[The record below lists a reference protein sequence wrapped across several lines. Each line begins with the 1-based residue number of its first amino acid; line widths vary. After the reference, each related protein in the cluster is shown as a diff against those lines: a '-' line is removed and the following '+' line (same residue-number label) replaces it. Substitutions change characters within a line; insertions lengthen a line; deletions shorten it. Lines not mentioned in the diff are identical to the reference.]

1 MTESRKQRAVD
12 KKARVPFGG
21 LQTKL
26 QLSAQ
31 DLEGFK
37 KRGTIPRWFNDK
49 DGRIE
54 RAINAGYTFV
64 NPEDVPSLGSKKLH
78 QENTDLNAKVSKVVT
93 RSGEP
98 FRAYLM
104 EINKEWYEEDQ
115 ARKEEVNARV
125 DKALRP
131 VNQGGQSI
139 ESGYT
144 PRN

>member
-1 MTESRKQRAVD
+1 MSDMESRKQRAVN
-12 KKARVPFGG
+12 KKDRVPFGG

-26 QLSAQ
+26 QMSEADMQ
-31 DLEGFK
+31 GFK
-37 KRGTIPRWFNDK
+37 ERGTVPRWINDK
-49 DGRIE
+49 DGRLE
-54 RAINAGYTFV
+54 RALNAGYTFV
-64 NPEDVPSLGSKKLH
+64 DPESVPSLGTKKLH
-78 QENTDLNAKVSKVVT
+78 QENTDLNDKVSKVVT

-115 ARKEEVNARV
+115 AKKEEVNSRV
-125 DKALRP
+125 DRSLRP

-144 PRN
+144 P